1 MAFRERAIVGARGP
15 GTVGELLTDL
25 ATPGGRADP
34 YPLYERLRAIGPAVR
49 APDGTLVITGYR
61 ECSMLLRDHRL
72 HKTPERRLAASGYPQ
87 WQDRPALRLMFGSIM
102 MLNPPAHT
110 RLRRLVSACLTA
122 RRVAGLRPAVERIVA
137 DACGQ
142 IAGDSDFVTGFAFP
156 VPVAVVG
163 ELLGIPAA
171 DRPMFAGL
179 ARDWST
185 VLEELSPQAVDRADA
200 AATVMADYLADLAAQ
215 RREQPADDLISAMAV
230 ASGADGADKLTAD
243 ELVTMAAL
251 LLKAGSETTTGLLS
265 NGLVALLA
273 HPDQAARLRA
283 EPLLAIPAV
292 EELLRYDPPV
302 QMLSGRCAPDDL
314 TVAGFDISDGQHVL
328 AMIGAANRDGAVFSD
343 PDRLI
348 LDRAQQAPL
357 SFGGGIHYCLGAP
370 LARLEAQ
377 IAFPALLARFPRLAL
392 AGEPAGREGT
402 ALRGH
407 TSLPVAAR

>member
-1 MAFRERAIVGARGP
+1 M
-15 GTVGELLTDL
+15 LTAL
-25 ATPGGRADP
+25 GMPEGRADP
-34 YPLYERLRAIGPAVR
+34 YPLYERLRAIGPVVT
-49 APDGTLVITGYR
+49 APDGTLVVTGYR

-102 MLNPPAHT
+102 MLNPPVHT

-122 RRVAGLRPAVERIVA
+122 RVAGLRPAVERIVA
-137 DACGQ
+137 DTCEQ
-142 IAGDSDFVTGFAFP
+142 IAGDSDFVAGFAFP
-156 VPVAVVG
+156 LPVTVIG

-171 DRPMFAGL
+171 DRPMFADL

-185 VLEELSPQAVDRADA
+185 VLEVLTPQAVDRADA
-200 AATVMADYLADLAAQ
+200 AASTVADYLADLATQ
-215 RREQPADDLISAMAV
+215 RRDHPADDLISAMA
-230 ASGADGADKLTAD
+230 AGGGDKLTAD

-251 LLKAGSETTTGLLS
+251 LLKAGTETTTGLLS
-265 NGLVALLA
+265 NGLVALLS

-283 EPLLAIPAV
+283 EPFLAIPAV
-292 EELLRYDPPV
+292 EELLRYDSPV

-314 TVAGFDISDGQHVL
+314 TIAGFDLSDGQRVF
-328 AMIGAANRDGAVFSD
+328 AMVGAANRDAAVFSD
-343 PDRLI
+343 PDRLT

-377 IAFPALLARFPRLAL
+377 IAFPALLTRFPRLAL
-392 AGEPAGREGT
+392 AGEPVSREGT

-407 TSLPVAAR
+407 TSLPITAR

>member
-1 MAFRERAIVGARGP
+1 
-15 GTVGELLTDL
+15 
-25 ATPGGRADP
+25 
-34 YPLYERLRAIGPAVR
+34 
-49 APDGTLVITGYR
+49 
-61 ECSMLLRDHRL
+61 
-72 HKTPERRLAASGYPQ
+72 
-87 WQDRPALRLMFGSIM
+87 
-102 MLNPPAHT
+102 
-110 RLRRLVSACLTA
+110 
-122 RRVAGLRPAVERIVA
+122 VERIVG
-137 DACGQ
+137 DTCEQ

-156 VPVAVVG
+156 LPVTVVG
-163 ELLGIPAA
+163 ELLGIPPA

-179 ARDWST
+179 AQDWSA
-185 VLEELSPQAVDRADA
+185 VLDVLSPQAVDRADA
-200 AATVMADYLADLAAQ
+200 AATVIADYLAGLAAE
-215 RREQPADDLISAMAV
+215 RRDHPADDLISAMAV
-230 ASGADGADKLTAD
+230 AGGGDQLTAD

-265 NGLVALLA
+265 NGLAALLA

-292 EELLRYDPPV
+292 EELLRYDAPV

-314 TVAGFDISDGQHVL
+314 TIAGFDLSDGQRVL
-328 AMIGAANRDGAVFSD
+328 AMVGAANRDAAVFSD

-377 IAFPALLARFPRLAL
+377 IAFHALLTRFPRLAL
-392 AGEPAGREGT
+392 AGEPVRLEGT

-407 TSLPVAAR
+407 TSLPVTAR